1 MKRDICHF
9 VTKIMSV
16 TCPSH
21 FELVRN
27 DRLKKCFFF
36 KIEIILLD
44 SIYYTRKDSHTRCV
58 KGSEFDYFTAVSER
72 VYCVAAEQ

>member
-27 DRLKKCFFF
+27 DRLIRKKVDLENADFNASVSL
-36 KIEIILLD
+36 IN
-44 SIYYTRKDSHTRCV
+44 IYNNY
-58 KGSEFDYFTAVSER
+58 Y
-72 VYCVAAEQ
+72 Y